1 MAIVVLLDKLSHPGC
16 VSFRELDK
24 LEIPLSDCTKE
35 VCLGTH
41 TALAVQQV
49 ADLGDHCCRNQEPS
63 SSEPQAREQ
72 LDRRIAVGV
81 GHDRSRNQ
89 RPSVAQDHRS
99 VPAEAFGK
107 DLIHSL
113 GDIRPARAR
122 LVDAAEERR
131 WPRSELRRSKPTTHV
146 SDHTRNLILGQFVD
160 ELMKLIPASSHGE
173 SLRWRADSKP
183 ERLPQQCCPGRRQP
197 DRVLGA
203 VSAWLSSEAAS
214 LTSWAN
220 STKAW
225 ALEVLRDY
233 VWAATNEAPPVMSE
247 ELHPWVWEGAPQYWR
262 IGAYNAAIWQA
273 LIRLNVELQRKIG
286 RREVSEADAF
296 AQAFTLDAPQAG
308 RSRLRLMEDDESK
321 TYQNV
326 HKGAILL
333 AQALYAGVRNPLDHD
348 AVEDPPEQ
356 EALETMAAIS
366 LLARWTDRACVVE
379 VGDE

>member
-1 MAIVVLLDKLSHPGC
+1 MRFSGTTYGLPRRCLTGNSLPRAIPRRTFPVDRDEIDKRLH
-16 VSFRELDK
+16 
-24 LEIPLSDCTKE
+24 
-35 VCLGTH
+35 
-41 TALAVQQV
+41 
-49 ADLGDHCCRNQEPS
+49 
-63 SSEPQAREQ
+63 
-72 LDRRIAVGV
+72 
-81 GHDRSRNQ
+81 
-89 RPSVAQDHRS
+89 VAQQIVKRVLPGEDWS
-99 VPAEAFGK
+99 PWFGYG
-107 DLIHSL
+107 S
-113 GDIRPARAR
+113 
-122 LVDAAEERR
+122 
-131 WPRSELRRSKPTTHV
+131 
-146 SDHTRNLILGQFVD
+146 
-160 ELMKLIPASSHGE
+160 
-173 SLRWRADSKP
+173 P
-183 ERLPQQCCPGRRQP
+183 ERLRWLALKAISQLEREEELRIN
-197 DRVLGA
+197 LG
-203 VSAWLSSEAAS
+203 
-214 LTSWAN
+214 
-220 STKAW
+220 
-225 ALEVLRDY
+225 D
-233 VWAATNEAPPVMSE
+233 EAPPVMSE

-308 RSRLRLMEDDESK
+308 RSRLRLMEDDGSK